1 MASNASD
8 SPLTAASTAE
18 LLAATPLLDHASL
31 AIQQLIVGRGWL
43 ALSDYERIGAAYHFV
58 RDEIRFGYNRSDDL
72 PASEV
77 LADGLGQC
85 NTKGTL
91 LMALLRALGIACRL
105 HGFTVDKRLQR
116 GVVPALAYLLAPRQ
130 ILHSWVEIYWA
141 EGWLPLEG
149 YILDQPYLQM
159 LQDRF
164 SQMRGRFCGYGAAVD
179 DLQLANTDWRGEP
192 TYIQRG
198 AISQDLGLFA
208 APDLFY
214 QQQGT
219 NLSGARRWLYA
230 HAIRHWMNLRV
241 EQIRSGR
248 RNNPPAGC

>member
-1 MASNASD
+1 MASTPSPSAS
-8 SPLTAASTAE
+8 PTAAE
-18 LLAATPLLDHASL
+18 LLAVTPLLDHTSPQIQTLLAS
-31 AIQQLIVGRGWL
+31 RGWL
-43 ALSDYERIGAAYHFV
+43 ALDDYQRIGAAYHFV

-72 PASEV
+72 PASQV

-116 GVVPALAYLLAPRQ
+116 GVVPALVYLLAPRQ
-130 ILHSWVEIYWA
+130 ILHSWVEIYWD
-141 EGWLPLEG
+141 GRWLALEG

-164 SQMRGRFCGYGAAVD
+164 SVRPGRFCGYGAAVD
-179 DLQLANTDWRGEP
+179 DLQLANTDWRGEE

-198 AISQDLGLFA
+198 AISADLGLFA
-208 APDLFY
+208 SPDLFY

-219 NLSGARRWLYA
+219 NLSGARRWLYQ
-230 HAIRHWMNLRV
+230 HGIRHWMNRKV
-241 EQIRSGR
+241 RQIRIGR
-248 RNNPPAGC
+248 LSNAPAGC